1 METQIAIFL
10 ACISVTVITNTL
22 LIWFVYKGC
31 AGFTS
36 KITETVSELKTS
48 SETTTWLRKL
58 ESASRQAVAVTE
70 ATKIKIAELEAP
82 LDRAQQHYLQT
93 LGQVDSKL
101 EKTAGDITRSAQK
114 IRDVVAQLAFST
126 VAFFTGLSRVL
137 ETTEREQ

>member
-1 METQIAIFL
+1 METQIVIFL

-70 ATKIKIAELEAP
+70 AIKIKIAEFEPP

-101 EKTAGDITRSAQK
+101 EKTAGDITRNAQK
-114 IRDVVAQLAFST
+114 IRDVVAQPAFSA
-126 VAFFTGLSRVL
+126 VAFFTALSRVL

>member
-1 METQIAIFL
+1 METLILIFL
-10 ACISVTVITNTL
+10 ALISVTVITNTV
-22 LIWFVYKGC
+22 LIWFVYRGC

-36 KITETVSELKTS
+36 KITETVSELKMS
-48 SETTTWLRKL
+48 SKTTTWLRKF

-70 ATKIKIAELEAP
+70 ASKIKIAEFGPP

-101 EKTAGDITRSAQK
+101 EQTAADITRSAQE

>member
-1 METQIAIFL
+1 METQIVIFL

-70 ATKIKIAELEAP
+70 AIKIKIAEFEPP

-114 IRDVVAQLAFST
+114 IRDVVAQSAFST
-126 VAFFTGLSRVL
+126 VAFFTTLSRVL
-137 ETTEREQ
+137 ETTERED

>member
-1 METQIAIFL
+1 METQIVIFL

-70 ATKIKIAELEAP
+70 AIKIKIAEFEPP

-114 IRDVVAQLAFST
+114 IRDVVAQSAFSR
-126 VAFFTGLSRVL
+126 VAFFTTLSRVL
-137 ETTEREQ
+137 ETTERED